1 MESNYN
7 SNDAIKQKINIWRR
21 IGGIILIGFVLLLWM
36 VLSVILKWEGLGGI
50 IMILPMYYIIKEIW
64 NSFVLQKVNQKQVQK
79 TKQKP
84 STQIYDNIEN
94 ESYRVDE
101 SNDIISTSIE
111 TNAIM
116 SNIPSTKPSWI
127 KQVVNFLT
135 FDTPTFRSV
144 FDEGQRRLVL
154 VLSFIIPFISSYVIL
169 KDWEEG
175 YIDYDDEFLGYCL
188 ISYLMYFVI
197 LLIYIW
203 IREGSGNV
211 RSGGNAG
218 KSLWNMVKIGL
229 ISFFIFA
236 AVGISFEMY
245 NKMQKEKRIEE
256 EKAVVLEKTERFVSC
271 IPTENIDCITDFFV
285 HHKKNEIRIGYLKSF
300 KDCDF
305 KNVSLKN
312 ASVNRK
318 WNNQWNY
325 ELSGELEYNIRCS
338 KKGAFEQVLNNIKV
352 EYDTNLEIIDIKIGD

>member
-36 VLSVILKWEGLGGI
+36 VLSVILKWEALGGI
-50 IMILPMYYIIKEIW
+50 IMVIPMFYIVKGIW
-64 NSFVLQKVNQKQVQK
+64 NSFVLQKVKPKQVQK

-84 STQIYDNIEN
+84 STQIDDNIEN

-111 TNAIM
+111 TNAII

-127 KQVVNFLT
+127 KQVINFLT

-144 FDEGQRRLVL
+144 FDEGQRRVVL
-154 VLSFIIPFISSYVIL
+154 VLSFIIPFISSYVML

-175 YIDYDDEFLGYCL
+175 YIDYDDEFLGYYL

-211 RSGGNAG
+211 RPGGNAG
-218 KSLWNMVKIGL
+218 KSLWNMAKVGL
-229 ISFFIFA
+229 ISFLIFA
-236 AVGISFEMY
+236 AVGISF
-245 NKMQKEKRIEE
+245 KEYEKVQEQKRIEE
-256 EKAVVLEKTERFVSC
+256 EKALVIENTERFVSC
-271 IPTENIDCITDFFV
+271 ISTENIDCITELLAK
-285 HHKKNEIRIGYLKSF
+285 HKKNDIRERMLNSF

-305 KNVSLKN
+305 KRFDLIDPYVERITNYYVLRGKIEYLI
-312 ASVNRK
+312 K
-318 WNNQWNY
+318 CTNNNKF
-325 ELSGELEYNIRCS
+325 EKIVTNITVDYRF
-338 KKGAFEQVLNNIKV
+338 GIL
-352 EYDTNLEIIDIKIGD
+352 DIKIGE